1 MLARVAD
8 LPTACSPIETGERA
22 PQDQEHWQ
30 FASELRNRP
39 LASVTPVE
47 RTYYASNARAD
58 CLPSSRLPAGQP
70 GQTSNLH

>member
-1 MLARVAD
+1 MLALVAD

-47 RTYYASNARAD
+47 RTYYASKRE
-58 CLPSSRLPAGQP
+58 SRLLA
-70 GQTSNLH
+70 